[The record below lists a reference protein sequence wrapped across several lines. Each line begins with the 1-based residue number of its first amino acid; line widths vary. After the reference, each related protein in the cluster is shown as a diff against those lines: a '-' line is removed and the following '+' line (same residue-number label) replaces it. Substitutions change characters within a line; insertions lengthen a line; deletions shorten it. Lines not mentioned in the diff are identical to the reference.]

1 MIEQIEK
8 NISQKTGL
16 GFLIMI
22 VMGFVALV
30 LSQPYIIYYR
40 FSFIGFFIA
49 LLLTSFFLLCVW
61 KVIQG
66 FDEEH

>member
-49 LLLTSFFLLCVW
+49 LTICSFFVLGVW
-61 KVIQG
+61 KVRETL
-66 FDEEH
+66 DD

>member
-1 MIEQIEK
+1 VIEQIEK

-40 FSFIGFFIA
+40 FSFIA